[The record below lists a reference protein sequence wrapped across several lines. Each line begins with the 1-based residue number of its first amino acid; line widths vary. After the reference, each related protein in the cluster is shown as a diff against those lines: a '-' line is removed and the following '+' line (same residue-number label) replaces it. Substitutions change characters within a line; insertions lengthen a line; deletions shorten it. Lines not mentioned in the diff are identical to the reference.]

1 MLIETIETCGH
12 TTPDGVLNLS
22 LNVGVSNAEVSVV
35 VRVTPLA
42 AAGEVDGNGWPK
54 GYLERIAGSMPELR
68 RPPQGNIEERLSL
81 G

>member
-1 MLIETIETCGH
+1 MLTETIETCGR

-42 AAGEVDGNGWPK
+42 ASGEADANGWPK
-54 GYLERIAGSMPELR
+54 GFFQSIAGSMPDLS
-68 RPPQGNIEERLSL
+68 RPPQGNFEERLSL